1 MCSLTTIHCGATEYR
16 KRTNKEL
23 LEEEEYLQKVTA
35 IAQVGAI
42 VGLGR
47 QPAFGVS
54 PPAPPTI
61 TLSAP
66 AQTIK
71 ASPKPPPLAAD
82 RTQKRGMRM
91 DNGFPE
97 VLHVDLDDIR
107 HLEMRYSRA
116 RPNKI
121 ELAVEYVGGRI
132 RVYEVDRFLI
142 ERLLE
147 QLQYWDA

>member
-1 MCSLTTIHCGATEYR
+1 M
-16 KRTNKEL
+16 
-23 LEEEEYLQKVTA
+23 
-35 IAQVGAI
+35 
-42 VGLGR
+42 
-47 QPAFGVS
+47 
-54 PPAPPTI
+54 
-61 TLSAP
+61 
-66 AQTIK
+66 
-71 ASPKPPPLAAD
+71 
-82 RTQKRGMRM
+82 RGMRM

-97 VLHVDLDDIR
+97 ALHVDLDDIR

-147 QLQYWDA
+147 QLQYGDA

>member
-1 MCSLTTIHCGATEYR
+1 
-16 KRTNKEL
+16 
-23 LEEEEYLQKVTA
+23 
-35 IAQVGAI
+35 
-42 VGLGR
+42 
-47 QPAFGVS
+47 
-54 PPAPPTI
+54 
-61 TLSAP
+61 
-66 AQTIK
+66 
-71 ASPKPPPLAAD
+71 
-82 RTQKRGMRM
+82 M

-97 VLHVDLDDIR
+97 VLHVALDDIR

>member
-1 MCSLTTIHCGATEYR
+1 MR
-16 KRTNKEL
+16 
-23 LEEEEYLQKVTA
+23 
-35 IAQVGAI
+35 
-42 VGLGR
+42 GR
-47 QPAFGVS
+47 
-54 PPAPPTI
+54 
-61 TLSAP
+61 L
-66 AQTIK
+66 
-71 ASPKPPPLAAD
+71 
-82 RTQKRGMRM
+82 M

-116 RPNKI
+116 RPDKL

-132 RVYEVDRFLI
+132 RVYEVDRYLI

>member
-1 MCSLTTIHCGATEYR
+1 MR
-16 KRTNKEL
+16 
-23 LEEEEYLQKVTA
+23 
-35 IAQVGAI
+35 
-42 VGLGR
+42 GR
-47 QPAFGVS
+47 
-54 PPAPPTI
+54 
-61 TLSAP
+61 L
-66 AQTIK
+66 
-71 ASPKPPPLAAD
+71 
-82 RTQKRGMRM
+82 M

-116 RPNKI
+116 RPERV

>member
-1 MCSLTTIHCGATEYR
+1 
-16 KRTNKEL
+16 
-23 LEEEEYLQKVTA
+23 
-35 IAQVGAI
+35 
-42 VGLGR
+42 
-47 QPAFGVS
+47 
-54 PPAPPTI
+54 
-61 TLSAP
+61 
-66 AQTIK
+66 
-71 ASPKPPPLAAD
+71 
-82 RTQKRGMRM
+82 M

-97 VLHVDLDDIR
+97 ALHVDLDDLR

-116 RPNKI
+116 RPDKI

>member
-1 MCSLTTIHCGATEYR
+1 
-16 KRTNKEL
+16 
-23 LEEEEYLQKVTA
+23 
-35 IAQVGAI
+35 
-42 VGLGR
+42 
-47 QPAFGVS
+47 
-54 PPAPPTI
+54 
-61 TLSAP
+61 
-66 AQTIK
+66 
-71 ASPKPPPLAAD
+71 
-82 RTQKRGMRM
+82 M

-97 VLHVDLDDIR
+97 ALNVDLDDIR

-116 RPNKI
+116 RPDKI

>member
-1 MCSLTTIHCGATEYR
+1 MR
-16 KRTNKEL
+16 
-23 LEEEEYLQKVTA
+23 
-35 IAQVGAI
+35 
-42 VGLGR
+42 GR
-47 QPAFGVS
+47 
-54 PPAPPTI
+54 
-61 TLSAP
+61 L
-66 AQTIK
+66 
-71 ASPKPPPLAAD
+71 
-82 RTQKRGMRM
+82 M

-116 RPNKI
+116 RPDRV

-147 QLQYWDA
+147 QLRYWDA

>member
-1 MCSLTTIHCGATEYR
+1 M
-16 KRTNKEL
+16 
-23 LEEEEYLQKVTA
+23 
-35 IAQVGAI
+35 
-42 VGLGR
+42 
-47 QPAFGVS
+47 
-54 PPAPPTI
+54 
-61 TLSAP
+61 
-66 AQTIK
+66 
-71 ASPKPPPLAAD
+71 
-82 RTQKRGMRM
+82 RGKLM

-116 RPNKI
+116 RPDKI

-132 RVYEVDRFLI
+132 RVYEVDRVLI

>member
-1 MCSLTTIHCGATEYR
+1 M
-16 KRTNKEL
+16 
-23 LEEEEYLQKVTA
+23 
-35 IAQVGAI
+35 
-42 VGLGR
+42 
-47 QPAFGVS
+47 
-54 PPAPPTI
+54 
-61 TLSAP
+61 
-66 AQTIK
+66 
-71 ASPKPPPLAAD
+71 
-82 RTQKRGMRM
+82 RGMRM

-97 VLHVDLDDIR
+97 ALHVDLDDIR